1 MGLRLGDRDEEHC
14 PHARKATTLGT
25 LGWLPSFSEVMTTTT
40 PNTTVREL
48 ARRRGSG
55 LDVVLRWH
63 PETDSVSIAVE
74 DEKTGDR
81 FEVEVAG
88 DQALDAFEHPFAYRP
103 AA

>member
-1 MGLRLGDRDEEHC
+1 
-14 PHARKATTLGT
+14 
-25 LGWLPSFSEVMTTTT
+25 MTTTT

-48 ARRRGSG
+48 ARRNGSG

-74 DEKTGDR
+74 DEKTGDS

-103 AA
+103 

>member
-1 MGLRLGDRDEEHC
+1 
-14 PHARKATTLGT
+14 
-25 LGWLPSFSEVMTTTT
+25 MTNTT

-48 ARRRGSG
+48 DRRSG
-55 LDVVLRWH
+55 GGIDVVLRWH

-81 FEVEVAG
+81 FEFEVAG

-103 AA
+103 AV

>member
-1 MGLRLGDRDEEHC
+1 
-14 PHARKATTLGT
+14 
-25 LGWLPSFSEVMTTTT
+25 MTTTT

-48 ARRRGSG
+48 ARRSGSG

-63 PETDSVSIAVE
+63 PETDSVSVAVE
-74 DEKTGDR
+74 DEKTGDC

>member
-1 MGLRLGDRDEEHC
+1 
-14 PHARKATTLGT
+14 
-25 LGWLPSFSEVMTTTT
+25 MTTTT

-48 ARRRGSG
+48 ARRHGSG

-74 DEKTGDR
+74 DEKTGDS

-103 AA
+103 V

>member
-1 MGLRLGDRDEEHC
+1 
-14 PHARKATTLGT
+14 
-25 LGWLPSFSEVMTTTT
+25 MTTTT

-48 ARRRGSG
+48 ARRHGHG

-63 PETDSVSIAVE
+63 PETDSVSVAVE
-74 DEKTGDR
+74 DEKTGDS

-103 AA
+103 

>member
-1 MGLRLGDRDEEHC
+1 MTNTA
-14 PHARKATTLGT
+14 PTT
-25 LGWLPSFSEVMTTTT
+25 
-40 PNTTVREL
+40 NVREL
-48 ARRRGSG
+48 ARRNGSG
-55 LDVVLRWH
+55 LDVVLRWD

-74 DEKTGDR
+74 DETNGDR

>member
-1 MGLRLGDRDEEHC
+1 
-14 PHARKATTLGT
+14 
-25 LGWLPSFSEVMTTTT
+25 MTNTT

-48 ARRRGSG
+48 DRRRGGG

-63 PETDSVSIAVE
+63 PQTDSVSIAVE
-74 DEKTGDR
+74 DEKTGDS
-81 FEVEVAG
+81 FEFEVAG

>member
-1 MGLRLGDRDEEHC
+1 
-14 PHARKATTLGT
+14 
-25 LGWLPSFSEVMTTTT
+25 MTTTT

-48 ARRRGSG
+48 ARRYGSG

-74 DEKTGDR
+74 DEKTGDS

-103 AA
+103 